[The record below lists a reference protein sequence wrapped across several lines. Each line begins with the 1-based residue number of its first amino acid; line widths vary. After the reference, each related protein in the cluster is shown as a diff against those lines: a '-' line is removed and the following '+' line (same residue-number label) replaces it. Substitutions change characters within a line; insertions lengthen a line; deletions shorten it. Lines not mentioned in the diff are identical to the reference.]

1 MRAGQIMLWLDQGPA
16 LLLERCDVEGES
28 ISLEEVDDV
37 EPTTEKGWVIRL
49 LETDELLT
57 VHDETL
63 HYGEIDV

>member
-1 MRAGQIMLWLDQGPA
+1 MLWLDQGPA
-16 LLLERCDVEGES
+16 LERCDVEGES